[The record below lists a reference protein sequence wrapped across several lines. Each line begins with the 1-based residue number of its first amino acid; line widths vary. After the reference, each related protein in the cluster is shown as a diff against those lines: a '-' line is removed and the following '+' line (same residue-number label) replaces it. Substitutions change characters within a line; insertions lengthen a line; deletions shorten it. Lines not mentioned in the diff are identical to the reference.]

1 MNEGDIALACMR
13 AFAGALVR
21 SGVGEVGLSP
31 GSRSTPLALAVA
43 RERGL
48 RAHVHL
54 DERAS
59 AFFALGVAKATGYPA
74 AVLTTSGTAAAN
86 LLPAVV
92 EASMARVPLLLL
104 TADRPPELRGVGA
117 NQTIDQLELFGRFVR
132 WFVDADV
139 PSASEDA
146 LGAWEDLARRAV
158 ARSLG
163 PTPGPVH
170 VNLPFREPLVPS
182 GAEVALGDAPT
193 GRTVEGHPPRP
204 APTSAEIDMLREVLS
219 LERGVIVAGSLRA
232 ACRPALDLGERRGWP
247 VLGEPTSGLRV
258 PGTLSTSSLML
269 GDPRFAKDH
278 VPQVLLQLGAAPT
291 SRAGLGFTAGA
302 ERLVI
307 VDPDGLVGDPAG
319 HADLRIEAD
328 PASLLETVLSDLR
341 PASSSSWLDGW
352 RRADAAA
359 RRAVDDV
366 LAMWDEPYEGR
377 IARDLAACPRD
388 GATLVV
394 GSSMPVRDLD
404 AYMAPRNGL
413 RVLANRGASGI
424 DGFVSTVLG
433 VSVVAEPPTFALCGD
448 LTLLHD
454 AGSLLWS
461 AQRGYDA
468 VFVVPNNDGGGIF
481 DLLGQSALP
490 ELNTLFV
497 TPHGL
502 DLARLAHASG
512 AGYERVEHASDLVG
526 AIERAAAGGGIRIV
540 EAPIDRQRSIARRA
554 EIAAAV
560 ASALERS

>member
-388 GATLVV
+388 DATLVV